1 VTVRLDLGDGIGGS
15 VLERPDEVVEMT
27 EPVILLIE
35 DDPETRRLLRDDVLS
50 QGYRLFEASTGAEGL
65 VEAAS
70 RRPDVVVVDLDLPGM
85 DGIEVIRRLRE
96 WTSVPVVVLSARDQ
110 ESDKVVALDAGADD
124 YITRP
129 FGIEEFLA
137 RIRVALRHAAG
148 AGRPEEAVFTLGDL
162 RVDLARRRVF
172 LTDRDVRLT
181 PIEYRLLTTLVHH
194 AGFVLTHRQILT
206 EVWGP
211 SHTEEVHYL
220 RVYMAQ
226 LRRKIE
232 ADPARPR
239 YLLTEPGVGYRL
251 ASE

>member
-1 VTVRLDLGDGIGGS
+1 MSCGTT
-15 VLERPDEVVEMT
+15 RPDRAT
-27 EPVILLIE
+27 EPVIVLIE
-35 DDPETRRLLRDDVLS
+35 DDSETRSFVRASLLT
-50 QGYRLFEASTGAEGL
+50 QGYRLIEALTGVDGL
-65 VEAAS
+65 TAAANG
-70 RRPDVVVVDLDLPGM
+70 RPDVVVVEADLPDM
-85 DGIEVIRRLRE
+85 DGIEVVRRLRE

-110 ESDKVVALDAGADD
+110 ENDKVAALDAGADD
-124 YITRP
+124 YVARP
-129 FGIEEFLA
+129 FGLDEFLA

-148 AGRPEEAVFTLGDL
+148 AGRPEEAVFTRGDL

-172 LTDRDVRLT
+172 LADRELRLT

-194 AGFVLTHRQILT
+194 AGNVLTHRHLLT

-220 RVYMAQ
+220 RVYMAH

-232 ADPARPR
+232 ADPTNPR

-251 ASE
+251 APE

>member
-1 VTVRLDLGDGIGGS
+1 MSCGTT
-15 VLERPDEVVEMT
+15 RPDRAV
-27 EPVILLIE
+27 EPVIVLIE
-35 DDPETRRLLRDDVLS
+35 DDSETRSFVRASLLTH
-50 QGYRLFEASTGAEGL
+50 GYRLLEALTGVDGL
-65 VEAAS
+65 TEAANS
-70 RRPDVVVVDLDLPGM
+70 RPDVVVVERDLPDM
-85 DGIEVIRRLRE
+85 DGIEVVRRLRE

-110 ESDKVVALDAGADD
+110 ENDKVAALDAGADD
-124 YITRP
+124 YVTRP
-129 FGIEEFLA
+129 FGIDEFLA

-172 LTDRDVRLT
+172 LADREVRLT
-181 PIEYRLLTTLVHH
+181 PIEYRLLITLVHH
-194 AGFVLTHRQILT
+194 AGNVLTHRQILR

-220 RVYMAQ
+220 RVYMAH

-232 ADPARPR
+232 TDPTKPR

-251 ASE
+251 APE

>member
-1 VTVRLDLGDGIGGS
+1 MSCGTA
-15 VLERPDEVVEMT
+15 RPDGT
-27 EPVILLIE
+27 AEPVVVLIE
-35 DDPETRRLLRDDVLS
+35 DDPEVRGFVRTGLLE
-50 QGYRLFEASTGAEGL
+50 QGYRLFEAPTGVDGL
-65 VEAAS
+65 TEAANN
-70 RRPDVVVVDLDLPGM
+70 RPDVVVVERDLPDM
-85 DGIEVIRRLRE
+85 DGIEVVRRLRE

-110 ESDKVVALDAGADD
+110 ESDKVEALDAGADD
-124 YITRP
+124 YVTRP
-129 FGIEEFLA
+129 FGIGEFLA

-172 LTDRDVRLT
+172 LADRELRLT
-181 PIEYRLLTTLVHH
+181 PIEYRLLATLIHH
-194 AGFVLTHRQILT
+194 AGNVLTHRHLLT

-211 SHTEEVHYL
+211 SHMEKVHYL
-220 RVYMAQ
+220 RVYMAH

-232 ADPARPR
+232 ADPTNPR

>member
-1 VTVRLDLGDGIGGS
+1 MSCGAAPPDDTV
-15 VLERPDEVVEMT
+15 
-27 EPVILLIE
+27 EPVIVLVE
-35 DDPETRRLLRDDVLS
+35 DDPETRRVIRHSVLT
-50 QGYRLFEASTGAEGL
+50 QGCRLYEATTGADGL
-65 VEAAS
+65 AEAAA
-70 RRPDVVVVDLDLPGM
+70 RRPDVILVDLDLPDVG
-85 DGIEVIRRLRE
+85 GIEVIRRLRE
-96 WTSVPVVVLSARDQ
+96 WTSVPVIVLSVRGQ
-110 ESDKVVALDAGADD
+110 ESDKVAALDAGADD
-124 YITRP
+124 YVTRP
-129 FGIEEFLA
+129 FGFGELLA

-162 RVDLARRRVF
+162 RVDQARRRV
-172 LTDRDVRLT
+172 LVGDRDVRLT

-194 AGFVLTHRQILT
+194 AGNVLTHRRLLT

-220 RVYMAQ
+220 RVYMGQ

>member
-1 VTVRLDLGDGIGGS
+1 MSCGTT
-15 VLERPDEVVEMT
+15 RPDRAV
-27 EPVILLIE
+27 EPVIVLIE
-35 DDPETRRLLRDDVLS
+35 DDSETRSFVRARLLT
-50 QGYRLFEASTGAEGL
+50 QGYRLLEALTGVDGL
-65 VEAAS
+65 TKAANS
-70 RRPDVVVVDLDLPGM
+70 RPDVVVVERDLPDM
-85 DGIEVIRRLRE
+85 DGIEVVRRLRE

-110 ESDKVVALDAGADD
+110 EGDKVVALDAGADD
-124 YITRP
+124 YLTRP
-129 FGIEEFLA
+129 FGIDEFMA

-172 LTDRDVRLT
+172 LADRDVRLT
-181 PIEYRLLTTLVHH
+181 PIEYRLLITLVHH
-194 AGFVLTHRQILT
+194 AGNVLTHRQILT

-220 RVYMAQ
+220 RVYMAH

-232 ADPARPR
+232 ADPTNPR

-251 ASE
+251 APE

>member
-1 VTVRLDLGDGIGGS
+1 MSCGTT
-15 VLERPDEVVEMT
+15 RPDRAV
-27 EPVILLIE
+27 EPVIVLIE
-35 DDPETRRLLRDDVLS
+35 DDPETRRIVRSGLLT
-50 QGYRLFEASTGAEGL
+50 QGYRLLEALTGLDGL
-65 VEAAS
+65 TEAATN
-70 RRPDVVVVDLDLPGM
+70 RPDVVVVARDLPDM
-85 DGIEVIRRLRE
+85 DGIEFVRRLRE

-110 ESDKVVALDAGADD
+110 ENDKVAALDAGADD

-129 FGIEEFLA
+129 FGIDELLA

-162 RVDLARRRVF
+162 RVDLARRRAF
-172 LTDRDVRLT
+172 LADREVRLT
-181 PIEYRLLTTLVHH
+181 PIEYRLLITLIHH
-194 AGFVLTHRQILT
+194 AGNVLTHRHLLT

-211 SHTEEVHYL
+211 SHIEEVHYL
-220 RVYMAQ
+220 RVYMAH

-232 ADPARPR
+232 ADPTNPR

>member
-1 VTVRLDLGDGIGGS
+1 MSCGTT
-15 VLERPDEVVEMT
+15 RPDRAV
-27 EPVILLIE
+27 EPVIVLIE
-35 DDPETRRLLRDDVLS
+35 DDSETRSFVRARLLT
-50 QGYRLFEASTGAEGL
+50 QGYRLLEALTGVDGL
-65 VEAAS
+65 TKAANS
-70 RRPDVVVVDLDLPGM
+70 RPDVVVVERDLPDM
-85 DGIEVIRRLRE
+85 DGIEVVRRLRE

-110 ESDKVVALDAGADD
+110 EGDKVAALDAGADD
-124 YITRP
+124 YLTRP
-129 FGIEEFLA
+129 FGIDEFMA

-172 LTDRDVRLT
+172 LADRDVRLT
-181 PIEYRLLTTLVHH
+181 PIEYRLLITLVHH
-194 AGFVLTHRQILT
+194 AGNVLTHRQILT

-220 RVYMAQ
+220 RVYMAH

-232 ADPARPR
+232 ADPTNPR

-251 ASE
+251 APE

>member
-1 VTVRLDLGDGIGGS
+1 V
-15 VLERPDEVVEMT
+15 
-27 EPVILLIE
+27 EPVIVLIE
-35 DDPETRRLLRDDVLS
+35 DDSETRSFVRARLLT
-50 QGYRLFEASTGAEGL
+50 QGYRLLEALTGVDGL
-65 VEAAS
+65 TEAANS
-70 RRPDVVVVDLDLPGM
+70 RPDVVVVERDLPDM
-85 DGIEVIRRLRE
+85 DGIEVVRRLRE

-110 ESDKVVALDAGADD
+110 EGDKVAALDAGADD
-124 YITRP
+124 YLTRP
-129 FGIEEFLA
+129 FGIDEFMA

-172 LTDRDVRLT
+172 LADRDVRLT
-181 PIEYRLLTTLVHH
+181 PIEYRLLITLVHH
-194 AGFVLTHRQILT
+194 AGNVLTHRQILT

-220 RVYMAQ
+220 RVYMAH

-232 ADPARPR
+232 ADPTNPR

-251 ASE
+251 APE